1 MIHWTEF
8 YLKFL
13 SFPIFLTR
21 LAQQLS
27 ALWMEGLIGVL
38 IDWFPFSRGNK
49 TWVICAKADMI
60 MHYSG
65 AEKFGLGYFGL
76 PSMSITSPTKSITS
90 PITLTWLIPTSA
102 QPPTPALEKSDHK
115 FKQSVRHLGYQE
127 GENWYDWHV
136 DPHCSKIWVRK
147 VKGRT
152 VAIFKKEDALTMT
165 RSPFFHVVKRAKV
178 SRWPE

>member
-38 IDWFPFSRGNK
+38 IDWFSFSRGNK

-90 PITLTWLIPTSA
+90 PITLTWLIPTYLRQHSH
-102 QPPTPALEKSDHK
+102 QLRPLKKSDHNK
-115 FKQSVRHLGYQE
+115 VLGYQE

-152 VAIFKKEDALTMT
+152 MAIFKKEDALTMT

>member
-1 MIHWTEF
+1 MIQWTEF

-38 IDWFPFSRGNK
+38 IDWFSFSRGNK
-49 TWVICAKADMI
+49 TWVICAKVDMI

-65 AEKFGLGYFGL
+65 AEKFVLGYFGL

-90 PITLTWLIPTSA
+90 PITLTWLIPTYLRQHSH
-102 QPPTPALEKSDHK
+102 QLRPLKNYDHN
-115 FKQSVRHLGYQE
+115 FKQSVKLSRGRKLIWLTRRSTLLQDMGEESKRKNNGHL
-127 GENWYDWHV
+127 
-136 DPHCSKIWVRK
+136 
-147 VKGRT
+147 
-152 VAIFKKEDALTMT
+152 
-165 RSPFFHVVKRAKV
+165 
-178 SRWPE
+178 